1 VDALIAKAATSLA
14 SSLAVVLGKTVGRR
28 IADGVL
34 GSPEQRQLDAAC
46 AAAVGRVVENMT
58 KAGSEDPETAHALT
72 LVERL
77 VQARRPDGLP
87 VLQVEPDEVWT
98 ALQEWRSSADDIGFD
113 LATFPLGFD
122 AVIEG
127 LLTAI
132 PDECTRAARRS
143 GSPLFNQVVI
153 SNLER
158 LRAEVLAL
166 SPQVGDGR
174 LARLTPIAAAVRASL
189 DDARLNCEMTDRKFY
204 TPDLL
209 LGLLQTPESR
219 VIRCFNMALPGLG
232 EDVRQQLQHYVSALN
247 RESAGPYIPFDWME
261 REEVRHAQMLAWEA
275 GAGAVTEVHLLL
287 GFLETESNT
296 REQLA
301 SMVDLERLRDCAMTL
316 QQASPGPGTP
326 GAVLG
331 GRCGQ

>member
-1 VDALIAKAATSLA
+1 MRSSPRQRRPWRVVSPASLA
-14 SSLAVVLGKTVGRR
+14 RRRVGGSQTACWEARTSGSLMPYAPQRSDESSRTWPRPA
-28 IADGVL
+28 
-34 GSPEQRQLDAAC
+34 
-46 AAAVGRVVENMT
+46 
-58 KAGSEDPETAHALT
+58 EDHETAHALA

-87 VLQVEPDEVWT
+87 VLQVEPGEVWA
-98 ALQEWRSSADDIGFD
+98 ALQEWRSSADSVGFD

-122 AVIEG
+122 AVVEG

-132 PDECTRAARRS
+132 PDECARAARRS
-143 GSPLFNQVVI
+143 GSPLFNQVVV
-153 SNLER
+153 SNLEQ
-158 LRAEVLAL
+158 LRTEVLAL
-166 SPQVGDGR
+166 SRQAGDGR

-189 DDARLNCEMTDRKFY
+189 DVARLTCQMADRRFY

-209 LGLLQTPESR
+209 LGLLQAPEGR
-219 VIRCFNMALPGLG
+219 IIRCFNMALPGLG
-232 EDVRQQLQHYVSALN
+232 EDVRKQLRDYVSALT
-247 RESAGPYIPFDWME
+247 RESAGSYIPFGWME
-261 REEVRHAQMLAWEA
+261 REEVRRAQVVAWEA

-301 SMVDLERLRDCAMTL
+301 SMVDLERLRDCATTL
-316 QQASPGPGTP
+316 LHASAGPGTP